1 MRGINIRSCRL
12 SIYIGRYNME
22 AITLLED
29 GILIEVI
36 ETEEEKYFR
45 WMCHDEEGVYVR
57 DELEV
62 VRDDLEEHGYVY
74 EGDTT

>member
-1 MRGINIRSCRL
+1 
-12 SIYIGRYNME
+12 
-22 AITLLED
+22 
-29 GILIEVI
+29 
-36 ETEEEKYFR
+36 
-45 WMCHDEEGVYVR
+45 MCHDEEGVYVR